1 MRIIKSRIAELEL
14 DGKAVTTSALLRRD
28 IAYSHRWKNEE
39 HEFLGSLC
47 DAMENG
53 QPKLAYAYYNVLSNG
68 LFYDSIRICN
78 YREAIWR
85 AIKEIKA
92 GMPGE
97 DIIAHLE
104 SVLDKLKDGIE
115 MFDISEEE
123 YEKRYPSPPLK
134 SGNKQNRKEVIE

>member
-1 MRIIKSRIAELEL
+1 MRKIKSRIAELEL
-14 DGKAVTTSALLRRD
+14 DEKNVTTSALLRRD

-104 SVLDKLKDGIE
+104 SVLDKMKDGIE
-115 MFDISEEE
+115 TLDISEEE
-123 YEKRYPSPPLK
+123 FEKRYPSPWSK
-134 SGNKQNRKEVIE
+134 SKNKQNCKEI

>member
-1 MRIIKSRIAELEL
+1 MRKIKSRIAELEL
-14 DGKAVTTSALLRRD
+14 DEKAVTTSALLRRD

-92 GMPGE
+92 GMPRE
-97 DIIAHLE
+97 DIVAHLE
-104 SVLDKLKDGIE
+104 STLDEMKDGIE
-115 MFDISEEE
+115 AFDISEEE
-123 YEKRYPSPPLK
+123 FERRHPSPSHLD
-134 SGNKQNRKEVIE
+134 STIDN

>member
-1 MRIIKSRIAELEL
+1 MRKIKSRIAELEL

-53 QPKLAYAYYNVLSNG
+53 QPKLAYAYYNALSNG

-92 GMPGE
+92 GIPGE
-97 DIIAHLE
+97 DIVAHLE
-104 SVLDKLKDGIE
+104 STLDEMKDGIE
-115 MFDISEEE
+115 AFDISEEE
-123 YEKRYPSPPLK
+123 FERRHPSPSHLD
-134 SGNKQNRKEVIE
+134 STIDN

>member
-1 MRIIKSRIAELEL
+1 MRKIKSRIAELEL
-14 DGKAVTTSALLRRD
+14 DEKAVTTSALLRRD

-92 GMPGE
+92 GRPGE
-97 DIIAHLE
+97 DIVAHLE
-104 SVLDKLKDGIE
+104 STLDEMKDGIE
-115 MFDISEEE
+115 AFDISEEE
-123 YEKRYPSPPLK
+123 FERRHPSPSHLD
-134 SGNKQNRKEVIE
+134 STIDN